1 MHVPRWLAATA
12 TAVAMC
18 AAFTHA
24 QTKTAATFTIDDL
37 ARIKHPSGHQWTP
50 DGTHVWWTYDD
61 GGVNNVWAAKADGS
75 GQPVQ
80 LTKYADGQTGAGG
93 FWSPDGQT
101 FFFPRG
107 GGLQAVS
114 VDGGEPRHESIRSAV
129 GASGFAVSP

>member
-1 MHVPRWLAATA
+1 
-12 TAVAMC
+12 
-18 AAFTHA
+18 
-24 QTKTAATFTIDDL
+24 
-37 ARIKHPSGHQWTP
+37 
-50 DGTHVWWTYDD
+50 
-61 GGVNNVWAAKADGS
+61 
-75 GQPVQ
+75 QPVQ

-129 GASGFAVSP
+129 GASGFAVSPDGSMVAFIAGQGGGPGGGGRGRGGRGANVNPPPPTSASGADL